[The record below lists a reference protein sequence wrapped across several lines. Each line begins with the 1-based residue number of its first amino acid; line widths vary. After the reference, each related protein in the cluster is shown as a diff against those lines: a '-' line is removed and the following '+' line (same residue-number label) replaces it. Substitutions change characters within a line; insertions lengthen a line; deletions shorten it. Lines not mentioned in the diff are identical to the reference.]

1 MRLHPN
7 SDIRS
12 DTMRAPVL
20 ILCLSL
26 IALPVAA
33 IARQTPP
40 AGEVKRLQA
49 EFRDERARALRL
61 RAEAADASREISGL
75 ERQLTELRA
84 AVGQDDAVIA
94 GQRARLRDLSAR
106 EAALV
111 AQLSQARGRQ
121 GRLLSALQM
130 MSRRPPP
137 PLLIPADKAVDTVR
151 AAILMRAM
159 APALQARAQG
169 LADRQ
174 AEIVRVRRTS
184 ALNSEALF
192 TTESARGD
200 RRAEIEALTGRKT
213 ALRAVLRAEADS
225 AERATRV
232 LEARLRSLDAVVPP
246 PGAET
251 EPAAA
256 RLPAGRNGLT
266 APVEGAPSR
275 RFGEGSSGWSWRALD
290 RTEVRAPA
298 AGRVAFAGPLSG
310 WGQVVILD
318 LGPGWRAVISGLDEV
333 SVEAGNRVADGQTL
347 GRTGADGEAAFELRL
362 DERPIDPAPWLQGR
376 D

>member
-1 MRLHPN
+1 MRPL
-7 SDIRS
+7 
-12 DTMRAPVL
+12 VL
-20 ILCLSL
+20 TLCLSL

-33 IARQTPP
+33 IAHQTPP

-61 RAEAADASREISGL
+61 RQEATEATREIAGL
-75 ERQLTELRA
+75 EQQLTELRT

-94 GQRARLRDLSAR
+94 GQRARLRELSLR

-111 AQLSQARGRQ
+111 AQLSRARARQ

-137 PLLIPADKAVDTVR
+137 PLLVPADKAIDTVR
-151 AAILMRAM
+151 AAILMQTM

-174 AEIVRVRRTS
+174 AEVIRVRRLS
-184 ALNSEALF
+184 ALNSEQLF

-200 RRAEIEALTGRKT
+200 RRAEVEALTARKT
-213 ALRAVLRAEADS
+213 ALEAVLRAEAEG

-232 LEARLRSLDAVVPP
+232 LEARLRSLGAAVPP
-246 PGAET
+246 AGTEV

-256 RLPAGRNGLT
+256 RLPAGRSRLT
-266 APVEGAPSR
+266 SPVEGAPSR
-275 RFGEGSSGWSWRALD
+275 RFGQGSSGWSWRAD
-290 RTEVRAPA
+290 GAEIRAPA

-318 LGPGWRAVISGLDEV
+318 LGPGWRVVISGLDEV
-333 SVEAGNRVADGQTL
+333 TVEAGAGVADGQTL
-347 GRTGADGEAAFELRL
+347 GRTGADGETAFELRR
-362 DERPIDPAPWLQGR
+362 DERPIDPAPWLQ
-376 D
+376 

>member
-1 MRLHPN
+1 
-7 SDIRS
+7 
-12 DTMRAPVL
+12 MRAPVL

-61 RAEAADASREISGL
+61 REEAAAASREIAGL
-75 ERQLTELRA
+75 ERQLTGLRA
-84 AVGQDDAVIA
+84 AVGQDDAVIE
-94 GQRARLRDLSAR
+94 GQRARLRELGAR

-111 AQLSQARGRQ
+111 SRLSQARARQ

-137 PLLIPADKAVDTVR
+137 PLLVPADRAVDTVR
-151 AAILMRAM
+151 AALLMRAM
-159 APALQARAQG
+159 APTLQARAQG

-174 AEIVRVRRTS
+174 AEVVRLRRLS
-184 ALNSEALF
+184 ALNSEQLF

-200 RRAEIEALTGRKT
+200 RRAEIEALTARRI
-213 ALRAVLRAEADS
+213 ALQAVLRAEAAA
-225 AERATRV
+225 AERATRA
-232 LEARLRSLDAVVPP
+232 LEARLRALGAAVLLAGP
-246 PGAET
+246 ET

-256 RLPAGRNGLT
+256 RLPAGRSRLT
-266 APVEGAPSR
+266 PPVEGAPSR
-275 RFGEGSSGWSWRALD
+275 RFGPGSTGWSWRAD
-290 RTEVRAPA
+290 RLEVRAPA
-298 AGRVAFAGPLSG
+298 TGRVAFAGPLSG

-333 SVEAGNRVADGQTL
+333 SVEAGAPVTDGQTL
-347 GRTGADGEAAFELRL
+347 GRTADDGEAAFELRR
-362 DERPIDPAPWLQGR
+362 DERPIDPAPWLR
-376 D
+376 

>member
-1 MRLHPN
+1 MR
-7 SDIRS
+7 
-12 DTMRAPVL
+12 TPVL

-26 IALPVAA
+26 IALPVAS
-33 IARQTPP
+33 IARQSPP

-61 RAEAADASREISGL
+61 RQEAAEAAREIAAL
-75 ERQLTELRA
+75 ERQLTALRA

-94 GQRARLRDLSAR
+94 GQRARLRELSAR

-111 AQLSQARGRQ
+111 AQLSQSRGRQ

-137 PLLIPADKAVDTVR
+137 PLLVPSDKAVDTVR

-159 APALQARAQG
+159 APTLQARAQG

-174 AEIVRVRRTS
+174 AEIIRVRRLS
-184 ALNSEALF
+184 ALNSEQLF

-200 RRAEIEALTGRKT
+200 RRAGIEALAARKT
-213 ALRAVLRAEADS
+213 ALQAVLRAEAEG

-232 LEARLRSLDAVVPP
+232 LEARLRSLGAAVPP
-246 PGAET
+246 VGTDAGA
-251 EPAAA
+251 AVA
-256 RLPAGRNGLT
+256 RLPAGRSRLT
-266 APVEGAPSR
+266 APVEGPPSR
-275 RFGEGSSGWSWRALD
+275 RFGAGSTGWGWRAG

-318 LGPGWRAVISGLDEV
+318 LGPGWRAVVSGLDEAAV
-333 SVEAGNRVADGQTL
+333 ATGDRVADGQVL
-347 GRTGADGEAAFELRL
+347 GRSGADGEIAFELRR
-362 DERPIDPAPWLQGR
+362 DERPIDPAPWLR
-376 D
+376 

>member
-1 MRLHPN
+1 
-7 SDIRS
+7 
-12 DTMRAPVL
+12 MRAPVL

-33 IARQTPP
+33 IARQSPP

-61 RAEAADASREISGL
+61 RAEATEAAREIARL
-75 ERQLTELRA
+75 EGQLTELRA

-94 GQRARLRDLSAR
+94 GQRARLRELSAR

-111 AQLSQARGRQ
+111 AQLSRARGRQ

-137 PLLIPADKAVDTVR
+137 PLLVPADKAVDTVR

-159 APALQARAQG
+159 APELQARARG

-174 AEIVRVRRTS
+174 AEVVRVRRLS
-184 ALNSEALF
+184 ALNSEQLF

-200 RRAEIEALTGRKT
+200 RRAEIEALGTRKT
-213 ALRAVLRAEADS
+213 GLQAVLRAEAED
-225 AERATRV
+225 AERAARV
-232 LEARLRSLDAVVPP
+232 LEARLRSLGAAVPP
-246 PGAET
+246 PGTEA

-256 RLPAGRNGLT
+256 QLPAGRSRLT

-275 RFGEGSSGWSWRALD
+275 RFGEGSSGWSWRAGSA
-290 RTEVRAPA
+290 EVRAPA
-298 AGRVAFAGPLSG
+298 AGQVAFAGPLSG

-333 SVEAGNRVADGQTL
+333 SVEAGDRVSDGQAL
-347 GRTGADGEAAFELRL
+347 GRTAADGEPAFELRR
-362 DERPIDPAPWLQGR
+362 DERPIDPAPWLR
-376 D
+376 

>member
-1 MRLHPN
+1 
-7 SDIRS
+7 
-12 DTMRAPVL
+12 MRAPVL
-20 ILCLSL
+20 LVCLSL

-40 AGEVKRLQA
+40 PGEVRRLQA

-61 RAEAADASREISGL
+61 RQEAGEAAREIAGL

-94 GQRARLRDLSAR
+94 GQRARLRELSAR
-106 EAALV
+106 EATLV
-111 AQLSQARGRQ
+111 AQLSRARGRQ

-137 PLLIPADKAVDTVR
+137 PLLVPADKAVDTVR

-159 APALQARAQG
+159 APALQDRAQG

-174 AEIVRVRRTS
+174 AEVVRVRRLS

-200 RRAEIEALTGRKT
+200 RRAGIEALTSRKT
-213 ALRAVLRAEADS
+213 ALQAVLRAEAES
-225 AERATRV
+225 AERATQV
-232 LEARLRSLDAVVPP
+232 LEARLRSLGAAVPP
-246 PGAET
+246 AGIET
-251 EPAAA
+251 EPAAS
-256 RLPAGRNGLT
+256 RLPAGRNRLT
-266 APVEGAPSR
+266 PPLDGAPSR
-275 RFGEGSSGWSWRALD
+275 RYGAGSSGWGWRAD
-290 RTEVRAPA
+290 GAEVRAPA

-318 LGPGWRAVISGLDEV
+318 LGPGWRAVISGLDEL
-333 SVEAGNRVADGQTL
+333 SVEAGARVADGQTL
-347 GRTGADGEAAFELRL
+347 GRTGEGGEAAFELRR
-362 DERPIDPAPWLQGR
+362 DERPIDPAPWLRQG
-376 D
+376 

>member
-1 MRLHPN
+1 
-7 SDIRS
+7 
-12 DTMRAPVL
+12 MRAPVL

-33 IARQTPP
+33 IARQSPP

-49 EFRDERARALRL
+49 EFRDERARARRL
-61 RAEAADASREISGL
+61 REEAAGAAREIAGL
-75 ERQLTELRA
+75 EGQLTDLRA

-94 GQRARLRDLSAR
+94 GQRARLRELSAR
-106 EAALV
+106 EAGLV
-111 AQLSQARGRQ
+111 AQLSRARGRQ

-137 PLLIPADKAVDTVR
+137 PLLVPADKAVDTVR

-174 AEIVRVRRTS
+174 AEVVRVRRLS
-184 ALNSEALF
+184 ALNSEQLF

-213 ALRAVLRAEADS
+213 ALQAVLRAEAEG

-232 LEARLRSLDAVVPP
+232 LEARLRSLGAPVPP
-246 PGAET
+246 AGTET
-251 EPAAA
+251 EPAAT
-256 RLPAGRNGLT
+256 RLPAGRSRLT

-275 RFGEGSSGWSWRALD
+275 RFGQGSSGWSWRAD
-290 RTEVRAPA
+290 GAEVRAPA
-298 AGRVAFAGPLSG
+298 TGRVAFAGPSSG

-318 LGPGWRAVISGLDEV
+318 LGPGWRAVISGLDEL
-333 SVEAGNRVADGQTL
+333 SVEAGDRVVDGQTL
-347 GRTGADGEAAFELRL
+347 GRTGADGEPAFELRR
-362 DERPIDPAPWLQGR
+362 DERPIDPAPWLR
-376 D
+376 

>member
-1 MRLHPN
+1 
-7 SDIRS
+7 
-12 DTMRAPVL
+12 MRAPVL

-33 IARQTPP
+33 IARQTPQT
-40 AGEVKRLQA
+40 GDIQRLQA

-61 RAEAADASREISGL
+61 RHEADEAAREIAGL
-75 ERQLTELRA
+75 ERQLNDLRA
-84 AVGQDDAVIA
+84 AVGQEDAAIA
-94 GQRARLRDLSAR
+94 DQRARLRELSQR

-111 AQLSQARGRQ
+111 TRLSIERARQ

-137 PLLIPADKAVDTVR
+137 PLLVPADKAVDTVR

-159 APALQARAQG
+159 APTLEARARG

-174 AEIVRVRRTS
+174 AEIVRVRRLS
-184 ALNSEALF
+184 ALNSEKLF

-200 RRAEIEALTGRKT
+200 RRAEIEALTGRRT
-213 ALRAVLRAEADS
+213 ALQAVLRAEAGS

-232 LEARLRSLDAVVPP
+232 LEARLRELGAAVPLAGV
-246 PGAET
+246 ET

-256 RLPAGRNGLT
+256 RLPAGRSRLT

-275 RFGEGSSGWSWRALD
+275 RFGQGSTGWSWAAGRA
-290 RTEVRAPA
+290 EVRAPA
-298 AGRVAFAGPLSG
+298 AGRVAFVGPMSG

-318 LGPGWRAVISGLDEV
+318 LGPGWRAVLSGLDEV
-333 SVEAGNRVADGQTL
+333 SVETGARVADGQTL
-347 GRTGADGEAAFELRL
+347 GLTGEDGEAAFELRR
-362 DERPIDPAPWLQGR
+362 DERPIDPAPWFR
-376 D
+376 

>member
-1 MRLHPN
+1 MRF
-7 SDIRS
+7 
-12 DTMRAPVL
+12 PVL

-33 IARQTPP
+33 IARQTPS

-61 RAEAADASREISGL
+61 RQEAAEAAREIAGL

-94 GQRARLRDLSAR
+94 GQRARLRELSAR

-111 AQLSQARGRQ
+111 AQLSRARGRQ

-137 PLLIPADKAVDTVR
+137 PLLVPADKAVDTVR
-151 AAILMRAM
+151 AAILMRTM
-159 APALQARAQG
+159 APTMQMRAQG
-169 LADRQ
+169 FADRQ
-174 AEIVRVRRTS
+174 AEIVRVRRLS
-184 ALNSEALF
+184 ALNSEQLF

-200 RRAEIEALTGRKT
+200 RRAGIEALTARKT
-213 ALRAVLRAEADS
+213 ALQAVLRAEAGS

-232 LEARLRSLDAVVPP
+232 LEARLRSLGATVPP
-246 PGAET
+246 AGTET
-251 EPAAA
+251 EPTAA
-256 RLPAGRNGLT
+256 RLPAGRSHLT
-266 APVEGAPSR
+266 APVEGTPSR
-275 RFGEGSSGWSWRALD
+275 RFGQGSSGWSWRAD
-290 RTEVRAPA
+290 GVEVRAPA

-318 LGPGWRAVISGLDEV
+318 LGPGWRAVVSGLDEV
-333 SVEAGNRVADGQTL
+333 SVEAGARVEDGQTL
-347 GRTGADGEAAFELRL
+347 GRTGANGEAAFELRR
-362 DERPIDPAPWLQGR
+362 DERPIDPGPWLSE
-376 D
+376 

>member
-1 MRLHPN
+1 MRPLLL
-7 SDIRS
+7 
-12 DTMRAPVL
+12 T
-20 ILCLSL
+20 LCLSL

-40 AGEVKRLQA
+40 AGEVQRLQA

-61 RAEAADASREISGL
+61 RREATEATREIAGL
-75 ERQLTELRA
+75 ERQLAELRA

-94 GQRARLRDLSAR
+94 GQRARLRELSLR

-111 AQLSQARGRQ
+111 AQLSRARARQ

-137 PLLIPADKAVDTVR
+137 PLLVPADKAVDTVR
-151 AAILMRAM
+151 AAILMRTM

-174 AEIVRVRRTS
+174 AEVVRVRRLS
-184 ALNSEALF
+184 ALNSEQLF

-200 RRAEIEALTGRKT
+200 RRAEVEALTARKA
-213 ALRAVLRAEADS
+213 ALEAVLRAEAEG

-232 LEARLRSLDAVVPP
+232 LEARLRSLGADVPP
-246 PGAET
+246 AGTET
-251 EPAAA
+251 EPTAA
-256 RLPAGRNGLT
+256 RLPAGRSRLS
-266 APVEGAPSR
+266 APVEGTPSR
-275 RFGEGSSGWSWRALD
+275 RFGQGSSGWSWRAD
-290 RTEVRAPA
+290 DAEVRAPA

-333 SVEAGNRVADGQTL
+333 SVEVGARVADGQAL
-347 GRTGADGEAAFELRL
+347 GRTGAEGEAAFELRR
-362 DERPIDPAPWLQGR
+362 DERPIDPAPWLQ
-376 D
+376 